1 MGTKPIQL
9 EKVEQTEQ
17 IMSPSDWAPES
28 MMAGGEKESIITG
41 TDRPS
46 MIGFEGGDK
55 STRDERL
62 EVQKLSNEIGHLKNQ
77 LSSVQVERDQVTRDL
92 REA

>member
-1 MGTKPIQL
+1 
-9 EKVEQTEQ
+9 
-17 IMSPSDWAPES
+17 
-28 MMAGGEKESIITG
+28 MAGGENESIITG

-46 MIGFEGGDK
+46 MMGFEGGDK